1 MEQVLDV
8 YKRPYDARY
17 PVVNMDESTK
27 QLIGETR
34 IPLPMKSGQDV
45 KHDYEYVRNGV
56 CNIFMAN
63 EALKGN
69 RFVAI
74 TERKTKMDWAL
85 FMKAISDDYYP
96 DAERITIVMD
106 NYGTHTPGA
115 LYETFEP
122 AEAKRILDRF
132 EFIYT
137 PKHGSWLNVA
147 EIELNVLFG
156 QCLNRRIDN
165 METVKKEVEAWQKDR
180 NAKEANIDWQFTT
193 DDARIKLK
201 RLYPNLN
208 Y

>member
-165 METVKKEVEAWQKDR
+165 METVKKEVEALQKDP
-180 NAKEANIDWQFTT
+180 NAKEANIDWQFTI

>member
-8 YKRPYDARY
+8 YRRPYNAQY

-34 IPLPMKSGQDV
+34 RSLPMKSGQNV
-45 KHDYEYVRNGV
+45 KYDYEYVRNGV
-56 CNIFMAN
+56 CNIFMVN
-63 EALKGN
+63 EALKGS
-69 RFVAI
+69 RFVQI
-74 TERKTKMDWAL
+74 TKRKTQKDWAL
-85 FMKAISDDYYP
+85 LMKTISDDYYSE
-96 DAERITIVMD
+96 AERITVVMD
-106 NYGTHTPGA
+106 NYSTHTAGA

-122 AEAKRILDRF
+122 VEAKRLFDRF
-132 EFIYT
+132 EFVYT

-165 METVKKEVEAWQKDR
+165 METVIKEVKAWQKDR
-180 NAKEANIDWQFTT
+180 NGKEANIDWQFTI

-201 RLYPNLN
+201 KLYPNLN